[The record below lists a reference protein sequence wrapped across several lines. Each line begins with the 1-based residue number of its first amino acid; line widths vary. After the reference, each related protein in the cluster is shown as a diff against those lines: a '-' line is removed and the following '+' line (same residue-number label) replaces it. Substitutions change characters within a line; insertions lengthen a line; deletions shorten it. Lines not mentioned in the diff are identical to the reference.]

1 MKTPFAVIALSW
13 PVQLADCEIS
23 ELTMKRPTV
32 NDELKYAPSSSN
44 LRTQME
50 EEARYFAHLCG
61 ISPEEVK
68 SLDME
73 DYDKLQQQYLIF
85 RGRAEASKGIE
96 AGGGAAFT
104 PGAHVAE

>member
-1 MKTPFAVIALSW
+1 MKSPFAVIALSW
-13 PVQLADCEIS
+13 PKQLADREIS

-32 NDELKYAPSSSN
+32 NDELKYAPSSTN

-85 RGRAEASKGIE
+85 RGRAEAPKGTD
-96 AGGGAAFT
+96 AGGSAAFAA
-104 PGAHVAE
+104 GAHAAE